1 MKKLVLLAVVG
12 VLVFG
17 LVGSALAAGTVR
29 VGVILPMTGAVAAY
43 GQQTW
48 SGIKLAEKMYPTV
61 LGKKIKLILVDDKSD
76 KVESA
81 NAASRLAKEEKVV
94 AVIGAVASSNSLAA
108 GPILEKAHIP
118 MVSPASTNPLVTQG
132 KHYIFRVC
140 FIDPFQGK
148 VAAVYARKVLH
159 AKTAAMLIDRAQD
172 YCVGLANFFRKA
184 FTKLG
189 GKIVAVTYAQTGDQD
204 FTAQLTAIKR
214 KHPDVIYIPNYYTE
228 DALILKQARELG
240 IKAHFISG
248 DGAQADALWKV
259 GGKAVVGLAFTT
271 HFAEKAVSTKLGK
284 QFVKE
289 YHKVYKKSPPAL
301 AALGF
306 DSYMLIR
313 DAMMRAKS
321 TNPEKIRNAL
331 SATKGFKGVTGIINI
346 DEHGNAVK
354 SAVIERVGWDK
365 KANKG
370 VFEFVTVINP

>member
-1 MKKLVLLAVVG
+1 M
-12 VLVFG
+12 
-17 LVGSALAAGTVR
+17 GSALAAGVVR
-29 VGVILPMTGAVAAY
+29 LGAVLPMTGAVAAY

-48 SGIKLAEKMYPTV
+48 SGIKLAMKLYPTV
-61 LGKKIKLILVDDKSD
+61 LGEKIKVVLVDNKSD

-118 MVSPASTNPLVTQG
+118 MVTPASTNPLVTQG

-172 YCVGLANFFRKA
+172 YCVGLANFFKKA
-184 FTKLG
+184 FTKMG

-228 DALILKQARELG
+228 DALVLKQARELG

-271 HFAEKAVSTKLGK
+271 HFAEKAVTTKLGK

-289 YHKVYKKSPPAL
+289 YYKVYEKSPPAL

-306 DSYMLIR
+306 DAYMIIR
-313 DAMMRAKS
+313 DAIARAKS
-321 TNPEKIRNAL
+321 ANPEKIRSAL

-354 SAVIERVGWDK
+354 SAVMEKVVWNE

-370 VFEFVTVINP
+370 EFKFVTVINP